1 MKTANVK
8 NILIQM
14 DIPDNVSKEK
24 EVEYVNSI
32 ITLMNNII
40 GMSEL
45 ESQPQIM
52 AGGAGIDS
60 ADIYTEDSNIEDED

>member
-14 DIPDNVSKEK
+14 DIPKNISKEK
-24 EVEYVNSI
+24 EIEYVNSI
-32 ITLMNNII
+32 IGLMNSII
-40 GMSEL
+40 SMSEL

-60 ADIYTEDSNIEDED
+60 TDVYTEDSSIEDED